1 MIQSKISQEIAS
13 FITNFINENNISVYD
28 EKSLKGLFRH
38 IVIKYGM
45 KTDEV
50 MCVLVLS
57 SEKFKE
63 EKELVHKLLARFKNI
78 KSIVKNVNSKNTN
91 VIFGDTNVVLY
102 GKDYIQDKLGGFL
115 FNISANSFYQV
126 NPVQTEKLYSIAV
139 QAANVNKADTVFDL
153 YSRNWNNWYFCIFVC
168 RKSIWN

>member
-78 KSIVKNVNSKNTN
+78 KSIVKNV
-91 VIFGDTNVVLY
+91 
-102 GKDYIQDKLGGFL
+102 
-115 FNISANSFYQV
+115 
-126 NPVQTEKLYSIAV
+126 
-139 QAANVNKADTVFDL
+139 L
-153 YSRNWNNWYFCIFVC
+153 YSR
-168 RKSIWN
+168 

>member
-1 MIQSKISQEIAS
+1 MIQSKISQEIAR
-13 FITNFINENNISVYD
+13 FIINFINENNISVYD

-38 IVIKYGM
+38 IVIRYGM
-45 KTDEV
+45 NTDEV

-63 EKELVHKLLARFKNI
+63 EQELVHKLLERFKNI

-91 VIFGDTNVVLY
+91 VIFGDKNVVLY
-102 GKDYIQDKLGGFL
+102 GNGFIRDRLGGFL

-126 NPVQTEKLYSIAV
+126 NPVQTEKLYSLAMKV
-139 QAANVNKADTVFDL
+139 AGVNKEDTVFDL
-153 YSRNWNNWYFCIFVC
+153 YSRNWNYWNFCIFIC
-168 RKSIWN
+168 KKSLWN